1 MDLESFLS
9 REKVLSRGFSR
20 DQMGLGGW
28 GIRRLYSRGINLRRP
43 RGHPIDASSGRSEVR

>member
-1 MDLESFLS
+1 MDLESFLR
-9 REKVLSRGFSR
+9 REKVLVRGFSR

-43 RGHPIDASSGRSEVR
+43 RGHPIDASSGTSEVR